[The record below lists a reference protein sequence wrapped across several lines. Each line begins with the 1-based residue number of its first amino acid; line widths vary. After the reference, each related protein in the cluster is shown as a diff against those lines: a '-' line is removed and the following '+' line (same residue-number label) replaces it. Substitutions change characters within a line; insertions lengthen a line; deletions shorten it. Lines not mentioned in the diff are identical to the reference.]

1 MHPAGAENIIRR
13 AARFGGRGD
22 LGNIIG
28 NPLETTYFLSRLIF
42 DGPIWTCSRA

>member
-1 MHPAGAENIIRR
+1 MHPAGAENIIRSG
-13 AARFGGRGD
+13 AFAGRGD

-42 DGPIWTCSRA
+42 DGIFDRFPR